1 MGMVILPILTERF
14 MEIYGW
20 RGSLFLIA
28 AINFHIFV
36 AALLM
41 KVPNDP
47 GVCGGLCYWF
57 KKDAI
62 TPNIPKTP
70 IKIDTRKRENA
81 ENTELTSF
89 QGDIMRS
96 GQKRHSISETSFVQC
111 STTDNSSD
119 EMVAEKSTRKSGVS
133 NDSGEKNKVVQLK
146 KCRHYSNESTQSHG
160 NAKLSERDLSQRK
173 RQKERSFEN
182 STNDEGRD
190 GENSIVK
197 QVKRVFG
204 DIRSPCVDYPVL
216 FPFALARLTYGLIS
230 NGAIIFLVPAAID
243 KGLSVSTATYL
254 SSLFGLGDFLG
265 RFLIGILVSK
275 LKMNSLKTNIFMTL
289 MNALTFLVYPLLN
302 RFSVFA
308 VIAFFNGFFLG
319 ADGSMGLIIMNDAL
333 PKKLFKFGTG
343 LLYLSY
349 GIGAPLGGLLA
360 GNTSFVHSPRFA
372 LNL

>member
-1 MGMVILPILTERF
+1 MKPI
-14 MEIYGW
+14 
-20 RGSLFLIA
+20 
-28 AINFHIFV
+28 
-36 AALLM
+36 
-41 KVPNDP
+41 P
-47 GVCGGLCYWF
+47 
-57 KKDAI
+57 
-62 TPNIPKTP
+62 
-70 IKIDTRKRENA
+70 
-81 ENTELTSF
+81 TS
-89 QGDIMRS
+89 S
-96 GQKRHSISETSFVQC
+96 K
-111 STTDNSSD
+111 SS
-119 EMVAEKSTRKSGVS
+119 KSTRKSGVS
-133 NDSGEKNKVVQLK
+133 NDSGEKNNVVQLK
-146 KCRHYSNESTQSHG
+146 ECRHYSNESTQSHG

-182 STNDEGRD
+182 STNDDGRD

-289 MNALTFLVYPLLN
+289 MNALTFLVYPLSS

-360 GNTSFVHSPRFA
+360 GNTSFVHPPQLV
-372 LNL
+372 LNCEYI